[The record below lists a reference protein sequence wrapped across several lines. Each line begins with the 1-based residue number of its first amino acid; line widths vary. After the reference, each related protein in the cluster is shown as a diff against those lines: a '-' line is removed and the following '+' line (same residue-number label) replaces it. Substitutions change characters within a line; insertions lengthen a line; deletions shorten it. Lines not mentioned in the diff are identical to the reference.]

1 MPDMRIFVVLDPHS
15 MEQAAL
21 EWGEKIAL
29 ALKEHRSYDVT
40 LHVYC
45 CMNEESSSGTTTA
58 SKKEAHAQDQ
68 LEQWIQ
74 RLVSKTRSLG
84 IGVNTET
91 EWAENWHNAITDAV
105 VRSESN
111 LVVKNLTHHSRL
123 VRLTRKTADWQLLGN
138 AERPVFLVA
147 AGPPASIDNLIVAI
161 KPDPDE
167 QIYEK
172 ANEHVL
178 ATSHRMA
185 DDLGA
190 EVHAV
195 ACHADD
201 RYPDRQKFADRCGL
215 ERNQVHVMSGV
226 PEKVIA
232 SFAIELDSDILV
244 IASVA
249 GSDKALLG
257 NTAQKVIDELDV
269 NILVLPIA

>member
-91 EWAENWHNAITDAV
+91 EWAENWRNAITDAV

-147 AGPPASIDNLIVAI
+147 AGPPASIGNLLVAI

-178 ATSHRMA
+178 ATAHRMA
-185 DDLGA
+185 DDLCA
-190 EVHAV
+190 EVNVV

-201 RYPDRQKFADRCGL
+201 KYPDRQKFADRCGL

-232 SFAIELDSDILV
+232 SRATELDSDILV

-269 NILVLPIA
+269 NVLVLPIA